1 MGNLEKKLHGLR
13 AVLTEGN
20 VKLSF
25 QKTGAEEILV
35 IVQIG
40 TQREPMHVTP
50 SQLHEIANN
59 LDQWD
64 RESING

>member
-13 AVLTEGN
+13 AVLTEGKN
-20 VKLSF
+20 SLSF
-25 QKTGAEEILV
+25 QKTGADEILV
-35 IVQIG
+35 TIQLG
-40 TQREPMHVTP
+40 THREPMHITAT
-50 SQLHEIANN
+50 QLHEIANN